1 MDMPK
6 YDEDELPEERGEC
19 SSCGE
24 TLEDCARLSEENDRR
39 EKERKRR

>member
-1 MDMPK
+1 MLK
-6 YDEDELPEERGEC
+6 YDDDELPEARGEC

-24 TLEDCARLSEENDRR
+24 TLENCERLSEENNRR